1 MDNIESVFSGPAGLA
16 ACVFFLITAYLD
28 LSSRGTVL
36 VLARGIAALVL
47 GVVALFALLD

>member
-1 MDNIESVFSGPAGLA
+1 MDDVESVFNGLATLA

-28 LSSRGTVL
+28 LSSRGTVI
-36 VLARGIAALVL
+36 VLTRGIAALVL